1 MTLLKRLPRWGLL
14 VAGLLVWLLVSILL
28 VTFFMSRR
36 QTVGLQRHSHDL
48 AQQAEAVN
56 DHFERSIASL
66 YGVPASLAD
75 DAQVRQAPDVY
86 ARLPHPAEQ
95 PLTNRRAALALHPPL
110 AALDRHLATV
120 TKDLGV
126 DIIWVLAANGD
137 CIASSNATASDSFVG
152 INYGDRAYC
161 KSALAG
167 QRGRQYAVGRTTNI
181 PGFFFSA
188 PVIKDGKVN
197 GVVVAKIDVS
207 RLDQWFK
214 RFDCFV
220 TDELGLVV
228 ISSDHSIEGLA
239 VDNSPLFKLS
249 AAELNKRY
257 KRTTFATLRIEDV
270 EPRFHPH
277 HSLLLPGDNSPIM
290 LASRTRAEDGY
301 TIHTFNRVPEL
312 DESGNLVPGLIALVF
327 ISGAALILLVA
338 GIQHHLVH
346 LKQAMVVAE
355 AASRSKS
362 EFLATMSHEIRTPM
376 NGIIGLARLMMDTPL
391 TEEQLSYMSSLK
403 TSADNLLTILNDV
416 LDFSKVEAG
425 KIDIEAI
432 PFSLRTRIQGA
443 LYPFQLRAEES
454 GIDLRLD
461 ISEAVP
467 EYLVGDPIR
476 LCQVLNNL
484 LGNAIKFTHEG
495 GVVLRCTVAEAREHR
510 VSLTFAVVDTGIG
523 IPEQELSRIFDKFT
537 QADSST
543 TRVFGGTG
551 LGLAISRRLA
561 ELMGGRLE
569 VKSKPGEGSTFSF
582 TLPFE
587 LPRPE
592 EVVAPKAAAA
602 PIQAARTLKILLVD
616 DLAINQLVAQKT
628 IARTGEHFIEC
639 AGNGVEAIEK
649 WRQQGYD
656 LIFMDVQ
663 MPVMDGL
670 EATRRIRTEEG
681 PSPRHR
687 VHICAMTANAMKD
700 DRAICV
706 GAGMDSYISKPLS
719 PEDVHELL
727 HRLSRLE
734 GPPGA

>member
-1 MTLLKRLPRWGLL
+1 MTLSNRMPSWSFL
-14 VAGLLVWLLVSILL
+14 VAGLAAWLLASSLL
-28 VTFFMSRR
+28 VTVFMSRR
-36 QTVGLQRHSHDL
+36 QAAGLHRHSL
-48 AQQAEAVN
+48 GLSQQAEAVN

-75 DAQVRQAPDVY
+75 DAQVRQAPGLH
-86 ARLPHPAEQ
+86 ARLPRPTGQ
-95 PLTNRRAALALHPPL
+95 PLASRRAALTLQPQL
-110 AALDRHLATV
+110 AALDRHLANV
-120 TKDLGV
+120 CGDLGV

-137 CIASSNATASDSFVG
+137 CIASSNASTSDSFVG
-152 INYGDRAYC
+152 INYLDRAYC

-181 PGFFFSA
+181 PGFYFSA
-188 PVIKDGKVN
+188 PVSQEGKVI

-207 RLDQWFK
+207 RLDQWFT

-239 VDNSPLFKLS
+239 VDNSPILRLN
-249 AAELNKRY
+249 AAELDKKY
-257 KRTTFATLRIEDV
+257 KRTRFATLRIEDV

-277 HSLLLPGDNSPIM
+277 HSLLLPGDSVPIM

-301 TIHTFNRVPEL
+301 TIHTFIRVPEL
-312 DESGNLVPGLIALVF
+312 EESRNLVLGLIALVF

-338 GIQHHLVH
+338 GIQHLLTHLR
-346 LKQAMVVAE
+346 QAMVVAE

-376 NGIIGLARLMMDTPL
+376 NGIIGLARLMLDTPL
-391 TEEQLSYMSSLK
+391 TEEQLSYMGSLK

-416 LDFSKVEAG
+416 LDFSKIEAG
-425 KIDIEAI
+425 KIDFEAI
-432 PFSLRTRIQGA
+432 PFALRNRIQA
-443 LYPFQLRAEES
+443 TLYPFQLKAEES
-454 GIDLRLD
+454 AIDLRLD
-461 ISEAVP
+461 IAEAVP
-467 EYLVGDPIR
+467 EHLVGDPIR

-484 LGNAIKFTHEG
+484 LGNAIKFTHQG
-495 GVVLRCTVAEAREHR
+495 GVVIRCTVAEVQENRAI
-510 VSLTFAVVDTGIG
+510 LTFAVEDTGIG
-523 IPEQELSRIFDKFT
+523 IPAQEISRIFDQFT

-543 TRVFGGTG
+543 TRLFGGTG
-551 LGLAISRRLA
+551 LGLAISRRLT

-569 VKSKPGEGSTFSF
+569 VQSSPGQGSTFSF
-582 TLPFE
+582 SLPFE
-587 LPRPE
+587 VPRPE
-592 EVVAPKAAAA
+592 DVVAPKAAAA
-602 PIQAARTLKILLVD
+602 PVKAARALKILLVD

-628 IARTGEHFIEC
+628 ISRTGEHHIDC

-649 WRQQGYD
+649 WREQAYD

-681 PSPRHR
+681 PAPRHR

-700 DRAICV
+700 DRAICE
-706 GAGMDSYISKPLS
+706 GAGMDSYISKPLR

-727 HRLSRLE
+727 HRLSRE
-734 GPPGA
+734 PGA